1 MMQHDPILTERQ
13 KREVEYHRQHASRR
27 RQANYRPVA
36 VDIISEGPRRPWNPF
51 WSMWDRVLAADVA
64 GKRIL
69 VPGCGFG
76 EDAVRLALL
85 GAEVYAFDLSPEAVD
100 IARTRAYRARCCI
113 DVRVMAA
120 ETIDFPTA
128 FFDGAVLVDIL
139 HHVDIAAAMAG
150 IARVVARGG
159 LIIGNELYT
168 HSATQRIR
176 DSALVSKYA
185 YPLMRQWIYGGGTPY
200 ITADEHKI
208 DERELATVL
217 GVMEAP
223 SVDYFGMMEG
233 RLFPTRMTWPTR
245 LDKMIMTAAGG
256 LAEKLAGRVVFSGG
270 IA

>member
-1 MMQHDPILTERQ
+1 MQHDVVLTERQ
-13 KREVEYHRQHASRR
+13 KREVDYHRQHASRR
-27 RQANYRPVA
+27 KQITYCPVA
-36 VDIISEGPRRPWNPF
+36 VDIIGEGRRRPWNPY

-100 IARTRAYRARCCI
+100 IARTRAYRAGCCI

-120 ETIDFPTA
+120 ERIDFPSG
-128 FFDGAVLVDIL
+128 FFDGVVLVDIL

-168 HSATQRIR
+168 HSAAQRIR
-176 DSALVSKYA
+176 ESALVAKYA
-185 YPLMRQWIYGGGTPY
+185 YPLMRWWLYNGSTPY
-200 ITADEHKI
+200 ITADERKI

-217 GVMEAP
+217 SAMAAP
-223 SVDYFGMMEG
+223 SVEYFGMMGG

-245 LDKMIMTAAGG
+245 VDKMIMTLASG
-256 LAEKLAGRVVFSGG
+256 LADKLAGRVVFSGK